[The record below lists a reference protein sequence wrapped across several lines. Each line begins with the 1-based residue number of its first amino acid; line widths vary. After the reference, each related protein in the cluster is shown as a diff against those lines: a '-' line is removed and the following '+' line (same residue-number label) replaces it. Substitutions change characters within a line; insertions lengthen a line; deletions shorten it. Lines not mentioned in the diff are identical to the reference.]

1 MRNDNQQIPNAFKDQ
16 IANLEKEN
24 AKLIKD
30 IDSKNSYQSRAM
42 QNLKDD
48 NAELVRKNTVLNEQ
62 YEK

>member
-1 MRNDNQQIPNAFKDQ
+1 MRNDNQQIPNALKDQ

-48 NAELVRKNTVLNEQ
+48 NTELVRKNTVLNEQ